1 MFFDRNLQHRYPRS
15 SVATPTPEGRRP
27 GPAPV
32 NACLESLIPAK
43 NPTVG
48 VAGNIPTVNDT
59 TVLVATDAE
68 YVHDAIEAALGGDHE
83 VVRVHAGAEVL
94 DAVAIHEPALVILD
108 LQIGNMGGM
117 AACLDLRLE
126 ERAGRIG
133 PQRILM
139 LLDRD
144 ADDFLAR
151 KAEADTWIV
160 KPIDALTL
168 RHTAR
173 EALAISY
180 S

>member
-1 MFFDRNLQHRYPRS
+1 VS
-15 SVATPTPEGRRP
+15 
-27 GPAPV
+27 
-32 NACLESLIPAK
+32 
-43 NPTVG
+43 
-48 VAGNIPTVNDT
+48 DT

-68 YVHDAIEAALGGDHE
+68 HVHDEVEAALGGDHA

-94 DAVAIHEPALVILD
+94 DAVAAHEPALVVLD

-151 KAEADTWIV
+151 RAEADAWTV
-160 KPIDALTL
+160 KPVDALAL
-168 RHTAR
+168 RRTAR
-173 EALAISY
+173 SVLAES
-180 S
+180 SAN